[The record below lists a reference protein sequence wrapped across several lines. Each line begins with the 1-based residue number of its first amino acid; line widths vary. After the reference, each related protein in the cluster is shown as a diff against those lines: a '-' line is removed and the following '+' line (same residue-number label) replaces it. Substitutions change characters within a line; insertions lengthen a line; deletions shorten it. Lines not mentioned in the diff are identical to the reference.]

1 MVRAP
6 CFGSVR
12 WKGRRV
18 DMNDHP
24 RGRIAGW
31 ILLALAGLAI
41 AVALSVTASNLST
54 QPIGLSGE
62 PLRAG
67 DRLAPAS
74 VKSQRTTTTRT
85 STTPTTTSTATMPT
99 VTPTGTATTSTGTS
113 TSAGTDDD
121 HGGESHHDS
130 DDD

>member
-1 MVRAP
+1 M
-6 CFGSVR
+6 S
-12 WKGRRV
+12 
-18 DMNDHP
+18 DHP
-24 RGRIAGW
+24 GGRVVGW

-67 DRLAPAS
+67 DKLAPAS
-74 VKSQRTTTTRT
+74 VKTTTTVTRTQTTTRT
-85 STTPTTTSTATMPT
+85 QTATTPT
-99 VTPTGTATTSTGTS
+99 STGGS
-113 TSAGTDDD
+113 GSDLGSGDTDRDR
-121 HGGESHHDS
+121 GQERNHDS